1 LESELVFGDDGLTW
15 GDVGDATGADEP
27 TIVTRNQSRLAT
39 TMLNQNEELDVEE
52 EFESSDEQ
60 DNLNLVELAS
70 EDEAD
75 ADVEA

>member
-1 LESELVFGDDGLTW
+1 
-15 GDVGDATGADEP
+15 
-27 TIVTRNQSRLAT
+27 
-39 TMLNQNEELDVEE
+39 MLNQNEELDVEEE

-60 DNLNLVELAS
+60 DNLNLVDLAS